1 MQTQAIIWCNAYNYL
16 YERNKGCISVAEL
29 DSGIQAYIHKY
40 LYHCICFKDCASLY
54 VSSLKKTQ
62 LNDILVGFFKA
73 NVFIKTKITSIMKCN
88 GSKRIEMNEILIN
101 VFKWNIN

>member
-16 YERNKGCISVAEL
+16 YEKNKGCISVAEL
-29 DSGIQAYIHKY
+29 DSGVKHIN
-40 LYHCICFKDCASLY
+40 KDCASLY
-54 VSSLKKTQ
+54 VSSLIKTQ

-73 NVFIKTKITSIMKCN
+73 NVFIKTKITSIMKYN
-88 GSKRIEMNEILIN
+88 GSKRIEMYKILIN

>member
-16 YERNKGCISVAEL
+16 YEKNKGCISVAEL
-29 DSGIQAYIHKY
+29 DSGVQAYIHCM
-40 LYHCICFKDCASLY
+40 CISVCLFI
-54 VSSLKKTQ
+54 KKNQ
-62 LNDILVGFFKA
+62 LNDISVVFFKA